1 VLLVTNTGSGR
12 TENDKEWKNLTVAV
26 VGEDEGRD
34 VVAELLRR
42 GSVVREVEGDEAQP
56 FPRSAGFGVDKHD
69 DAELA
74 QLAVMAGTPSD
85 REKRQLRQI

>member
-12 TENDKEWKNLTVAV
+12 TESDKEWKNLTVAV

-56 FPRSAGFGVDKHD
+56 FPRSAGFGVDEHD